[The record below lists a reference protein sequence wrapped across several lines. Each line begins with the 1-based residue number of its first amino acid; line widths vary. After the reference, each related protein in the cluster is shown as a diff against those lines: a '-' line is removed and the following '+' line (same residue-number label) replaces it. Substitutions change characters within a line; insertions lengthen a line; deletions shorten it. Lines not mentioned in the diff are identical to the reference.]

1 MIVKAAVSPGSC
13 SIQLDRINTPLQPSR
28 FRPRFVEEK
37 CLLIK
42 FVLRLL
48 PCIAFLNLCCLLS
61 AAQQTPP
68 PANSEPSTHTPA
80 QTNSQKKMPES
91 DSPSQG
97 QSKPTPVVPGNT
109 TPQGKVQGTSND
121 RLFYTRP
128 NFLSLENVATG
139 PPL

>member
-13 SIQLDRINTPLQPSR
+13 CIQLDRINTPLQPSR

-68 PANSEPSTHTPA
+68 PANSEPPTHPPPP
-80 QTNSQKKMPES
+80 TNSLKNMPES
-91 DSPSQG
+91 ATPSPAKSN
-97 QSKPTPVVPGNT
+97 PT
-109 TPQGKVQGTSND
+109 
-121 RLFYTRP
+121 
-128 NFLSLENVATG
+128 
-139 PPL
+139 